1 MPAEG
6 LEPPTN
12 GLQSSDREFQGLM
25 YQPLAALASPIPKP
39 TTAQLRHTQS
49 ELDTFPAQGASK
61 APPLGPRDTLQSIQ
75 LSIVHRPGGSHPE
88 R

>member
-12 GLQSSDREFQGLM
+12 GLQSSDLEFQGLM
-25 YQPLAALASPIPKP
+25 YQPLAALASPVPSL

-49 ELDTFPAQGASK
+49 EFGTFVAQEQGVPRPAA
-61 APPLGPRDTLQSIQ
+61 ARFA
-75 LSIVHRPGGSHPE
+75 VR
-88 R
+88 